1 MSEKNNI
8 AVEEKDIWQEAL
20 ENEPWI
26 APVIDIYE
34 TIDDFQV
41 ILNMPGVSKE
51 NVRLKVEENDLIVM
65 GKVNLN
71 EIKERNYVL
80 NESEIGNYYRRLKIS
95 DLVDVEKI
103 DASMENGQLKIQ
115 LPKHERAKPKNI
127 QIK

>member
-1 MSEKNNI
+1 MSEKNNV
-8 AVEEKDIWQEAL
+8 AVEEKDVWQEAL

-26 APVIDIYE
+26 APIIDIFE
-34 TIDDFQV
+34 TTDDFQV
-41 ILNMPGVSKE
+41 ILNMPGISKE
-51 NVRLKVEENDLIVM
+51 NVKLKVEENDLIVM
-65 GKVNLN
+65 GKVNLD
-71 EIKERNYVL
+71 EIRRRNYVL

-103 DASMENGQLKIQ
+103 DASLESGQLKIH